1 MSLREALRRSNVGHV
16 AIQSTWSAAAAQREF
31 SDLLR
36 QRRLQGGTGTAW
48 VSMLGGHSRMSG
60 TGGSD
65 ANRMGGALGVE
76 LTVSESGNIGLAAGS
91 TWSRLNP
98 ENHGRMHQNAQS
110 VGLYG
115 NAKLFG
121 NATDSVWMSW
131 DAAYGRTRTHGP
143 VWNGSESW
151 TQQSAVLATRAT
163 WARMIGQNTAVQ
175 GFGGLEYLALDS
187 AKVQGERT
195 GSVQNLRGEIGAG
208 ITHNAGRASVYAEAA
223 LVGDILRHNPV
234 TTFDGIREQGLN
246 PGRVGLKVSVG
257 GSYRLNDTWSANAA
271 YTLEAAEH
279 NTQHS
284 ANIGVSYTF

>member
-1 MSLREALRRSNVGHV
+1 
-16 AIQSTWSAAAAQREF
+16 
-31 SDLLR
+31 
-36 QRRLQGGTGTAW
+36 
-48 VSMLGGHSRMSG
+48 
-60 TGGSD
+60 
-65 ANRMGGALGVE
+65 
-76 LTVSESGNIGLAAGS
+76 
-91 TWSRLNP
+91 
-98 ENHGRMHQNAQS
+98 
-110 VGLYG
+110 
-115 NAKLFG
+115 
-121 NATDSVWMSW
+121 
-131 DAAYGRTRTHGP
+131 
-143 VWNGSESW
+143 
-151 TQQSAVLATRAT
+151 
-163 WARMIGQNTAVQ
+163 MIGQNTAVQ

-208 ITHNAGRASVYAEAA
+208 ITHNAGRSSIYAEAA
-223 LVGDILRHNPV
+223 LVGDMQRHNPV